1 MWLRV
6 LPGKEPPVLSSL
18 GRHLAPHIH
27 TRGTLDILSSVN
39 PTVTHIPAVF
49 SLHPKSQPQGRP
61 LSFLLQGSSP
71 LS

>member
-6 LPGKEPPVLSSL
+6 PSAAA
-18 GRHLAPHIH
+18 LALHIP

-39 PTVTHIPAVF
+39 PTVKRIPTVF
-49 SLHPKSQPQGRP
+49 SLHPKSQPQGHP

-71 LS
+71 LT